1 MKKITAL
8 LVLSALLCGLFSGC
22 AREEE
27 PYVPTGSALYMEGQ
41 DLDEYL
47 AEEKPEQHFSLAYCP
62 DRSMNPLIGYN
73 HNNRVLFSLIYQ
85 GLFGVDNNNNPTPIL
100 CSSYQ
105 VSPDAKTW
113 TIYIEPTAC
122 FSDGTAV
129 TIEDVLATY
138 RAAQANGYYKGRFT
152 HVNNISASPQGG
164 ITFSLNT
171 AYQDLPVL
179 LDIPI
184 VKKGETEAAFPLG
197 TGPYVFSGS
206 EGNYSLQRNVN
217 WWIKKE
223 IPVRAETIPLEELYT
238 DTEIRDAF
246 EFGNVG
252 LVCTNPLSGS
262 YAEYRSDYE
271 LWDVDNGIFLYLGL
285 NLTYS
290 DYFKD
295 NATLRKALTYAIDRV
310 TINEKFYRGQA
321 LVATTAV
328 SPRSPY
334 YSASLAS
341 QYGYDAMKFLDATS
355 GWRAPK
361 DEDGDAQ
368 QLRIL
373 VNSDD
378 SARLRAA
385 RFIAETLTELGIP
398 AGTLE
403 YGNSGKTTYEKV
415 LLAGN
420 YDMYLGQ
427 TRLSPNND
435 LSPFFGWGLLA
446 SGGNTNTDI
455 MAMCKQAL
463 ADAGNYYNLQQK
475 VAEESGIIPVLFGRY
490 AVYAERGLFDGL
502 SPSRDNAFYYSLG
515 KTMESCKIPTEYD

>member
-1 MKKITAL
+1 MKQITAL
-8 LVLSALLCGLFSGC
+8 LLILTLLGGLLTGC

-47 AEEKPEQHFSLAYCP
+47 AEEKPEQSFSLAYCP

-85 GLFGVDNNNNPTPIL
+85 GLFGVDNNNNVTPIL
-100 CSSYQ
+100 CASYQ
-105 VSPDAKTW
+105 VSPDRKTW
-113 TIYIEPTAC
+113 TIYLEPTAC

-129 TIEDVLATY
+129 TIEDVMATY
-138 RAAQANGYYKGRFT
+138 KAAMANGYYKGRFT
-152 HVNNISASPQGG
+152 QVHSITASSQGG
-164 ITFSLNT
+164 ITFTLYT
-171 AYQDLPVL
+171 AYENLPLL

-184 VKKGETEAAFPLG
+184 VKKSETETDFPLG
-197 TGPYVFSGS
+197 TGPYVFTGE

-217 WWIKKE
+217 WWSQKE

-238 DTEIRDAF
+238 DAEIRDAF
-246 EFGNVG
+246 EFGDVG

-285 NLTYS
+285 NLSYS
-290 DYFKD
+290 DFFSEND
-295 NATLRKALTYAIDRV
+295 TLRKALTYAIDRV
-310 TINEKFYRGQA
+310 TINERFYRGKA

-328 SPRSPY
+328 SPESPY

-341 QYGYDAMKFLDATS
+341 QYGYDSMKFLDAIS
-355 GWRAPK
+355 GWRPPK
-361 DEDGDAQ
+361 DEEGDPQ
-368 QLRIL
+368 RLRIL
-373 VNSDD
+373 VNADD

-385 RFIAETLTELGIP
+385 RFIADTLTELGIP

-403 YGNSGKTTYEKV
+403 YGNSGKMTYEKV

-446 SGGNTNTDI
+446 SGGHTNQTI
-455 MAMCKQAL
+455 MDMCKQAL
-463 ADAGNYYNLQQK
+463 ADSGNYYNLQQT
-475 VAEESGIIPVLFGRY
+475 VAESSGIIPVLFGRY
-490 AVYAERGLFDGL
+490 AVYAERGLFEGL

-515 KTMESCKIPTEYD
+515 KTMESAKIPTVYD